1 VFGVDE
7 KPGNEN
13 TALERE
19 RRSHAEGGMAQVW
32 NWTWLTVAFLA
43 ELGALA
49 ALAVWGWSAGGS
61 TATRLLLAVGVP
73 AVAAVLWGLFAAP
86 RAVVHVLAVTVLVKI
101 AVFGGAAL
109 ALLAVGRPGLA
120 VGLAAAALLSSV
132 LSTPPDVPREAA
144 AVVSRSASS

>member
-1 VFGVDE
+1 M
-7 KPGNEN
+7 
-13 TALERE
+13 T
-19 RRSHAEGGMAQVW
+19 QTW
-32 NWTWLTVAFLA
+32 NWAWLTVAFLA

-61 TATRLLLAVGVP
+61 TPARLLLAIGIP

-86 RAVVHVLAVTVLVKI
+86 QAVVHVLVVAVLVKI

-120 VGLAAAALLSSV
+120 VGLAAAALLSWA
-132 LSTPPDVPREAA
+132 LATPPGTS
-144 AVVSRSASS
+144 AVAGSAVSAPASS